1 MAKAAGVLISY
12 DPNYRPSLWKS
23 KERAVKKMKSVVE
36 LVDVM
41 KVSDEESILLT
52 GAKSYEQA
60 AEEILAM
67 GPKLVAITLGEQGVL
82 MATKSRKE
90 IIKAFQTNAVDTTG
104 AGDSFWGGVLC
115 SILSINKP
123 VEKMEWEEIRK
134 CAVLGNCSCRIV
146 CAKARWNTC
155 AFRRKRQCLNL
166 CRNNE
171 CMLQYWFQQ
180 QFVMCCH
187 TL

>member
-1 MAKAAGVLISY
+1 
-12 DPNYRPSLWKS
+12 
-23 KERAVKKMKSVVE
+23 
-36 LVDVM
+36 M

-67 GPKLVAITLGEQGVL
+67 GPKLVAVTLGEQGVL
-82 MATKSRKE
+82 MAAKNRQE

-123 VEKMEWEEIRK
+123 VEKMEWEEIRS
-134 CAVLGNCSCRIV
+134 VLFWEMQLPDCV
-146 CAKARWNTC
+146 CKREVESLR
-155 AFRRKRQCLNL
+155 FRRKKQCLNL
-166 CRNNE
+166 
-171 CMLQYWFQQ
+171 
-180 QFVMCCH
+180 
-187 TL
+187 